1 MFHLKNTNDSLNI
14 KRFRYKKGEIDKIIN
29 SSNKLWETLN
39 ELLLDIKL
47 EVDKLFNIMAI
58 DAINFPCCSLR
69 SKSKKETIFLGPVI
83 LKSASSL

>member
-1 MFHLKNTNDSLNI
+1 M
-14 KRFRYKKGEIDKIIN
+14 
-29 SSNKLWETLN
+29 
-39 ELLLDIKL
+39 DIKL
-47 EVDKLFNIMAI
+47 EVDKLFNIMDI